1 MQESVENKKAD
12 MLIPSLNGLGEAKVT
27 ARDANIV
34 IGLFSPYRYQMPK
47 FLDYDITYWQD
58 NIRFLNIIANREGG
72 GGSICPLFFDGA
84 TNTFMVLP
92 GPKEDL
98 SKYKSLV
105 ARVRMNT
112 YMLKTNQ
119 VLHIIGTKLIKNKIT
134 FLTKIKLKLK
144 HYVKNLSIS

>member
-12 MLIPSLNGLGEAKVT
+12 MLIPSLNGLGDAKIT
-27 ARDANIV
+27 ARDANI
-34 IGLFSPYRYQMPK
+34 ILGLFSPYRYQIPK

-98 SKYKSLV
+98 SVYKSLV
-105 ARVRMNT
+105 TRVRMCGT
-112 YMLKTNQ
+112 YILKTNQ
-119 VLHIIGTKLIKNKIT
+119 ILHIYNKNLIDNKISIIKKYKNKIKT
-134 FLTKIKLKLK
+134 LCQKF
-144 HYVKNLSIS
+144 